1 MAKSAFQ
8 ISGAKRI
15 ANNIL
20 AAQNKILG
28 RVAVAVEKTA
38 VDVSNHAKDNHER
51 NSAHSK
57 GRFETQ
63 SGILGKSITP
73 DMEKVNFEEVVAVV
87 FTNVDYAIP
96 VEFGGGGRRAYPFMF
111 PALIA
116 NQGNLLR
123 RLAEAKV

>member
-8 ISGAKRI
+8 VSGEKRI

-20 AAQNKILG
+20 IQSNKMLG

-38 VDVSNHAKDNHER
+38 VDVSNHAKANHER
-51 NSAHSK
+51 NSAHAQ

-73 DMEKVNFEEVVAVV
+73 ELETVNFKEVTAVV

-96 VEFGGGGRRAYPFMF
+96 VEFGEFGRRAYPFMF

-116 NQGNLLR
+116 NQQNLLN
-123 RLAEAKV
+123 RLEKAKV